1 MTRRLVLTGLIGVTG
16 VCGGLAGCASSWDTM
31 TSKSFKEKPFH
42 HMFGKKDDPLTVLR
56 VNQDGGGDVR
66 AKAMR
71 QLKEPLKS
79 GGSQEDQDEVVDHI
93 LGPAATSDPSP
104 VIRAA
109 AIDALGRF
117 DDPRVP
123 KLLIAAY
130 HQATGRSAAAPAAA
144 PEPAVTLTGH
154 SPERLAGQDVRAGG
168 GGRKPGEPDRLGLA
182 GPSGFPADVVTM
194 LRTRSL
200 TGLARAGSPD
210 AVQFV
215 GGVATGAE
223 DDADRDVRL
232 AAVRALGGV
241 RQKESVVALAKVLSA
256 EKSRDIGLASR
267 AHEGLVS
274 LTGKSLPAEP
284 EKWDEVVQ
292 AGAEVAPE
300 PTGVQRAIGLFTP

>member
-130 HQATGRSAAAPAAA
+130 HQATGRSAAPALAPA
-144 PEPAVTLTGH
+144 PEPGLTLT
-154 SPERLAGQDVRAGG
+154 G

-241 RQKESVVALAKVLSA
+241 RRKESVVALAKVLSA

>member
-130 HQATGRSAAAPAAA
+130 HQATGRSAAPAPAAA
-144 PEPAVTLTGH
+144 PEPGLTLT
-154 SPERLAGQDVRAGG
+154 G